1 VTSNYQNYLNWTP
14 IRFYFR
20 DGEPLVDWC
29 YIGDT
34 RFTQPFFTDTIRYRM
49 RNPFSVVFR
58 HQTTID
64 FLGEL
69 SNSADTTPPT
79 GFIFHMSRCGSTL
92 ASQMLSALPSN
103 IVISEAPPI
112 DSIIRSYSR
121 DAGERR
127 QWLRWLLACFARKRF
142 GDERSFFVKFDCW
155 NMLDMDLISSAFP
168 DVPWIFL
175 YRNPVEVIVSHMRQ
189 RGSQMIPGAMPELL
203 PDVTLA
209 KALEMPAE
217 VYCAKIL
224 GRICTEALERSD
236 RGLMINYD
244 QLPHAITGTVSE
256 HFGIPLTQDEIDQ
269 MNEAAQFNAKT
280 PQMTFEPDSTAK
292 RAEASDAARDA
303 AAKFV
308 DPIYEQIEATS
319 QPIPR

>member
-1 VTSNYQNYLNWTP
+1 MP

-34 RFTQPFFTDTIRYRM
+34 RFTQPFFTDTIRQQM
-49 RNPFSVVFR
+49 RNPFSSVFR

-69 SNSADTTPPT
+69 LNSADTIEPT

-103 IVISEAPPI
+103 VVISEAPPI
-112 DSIIRSYSR
+112 DTIIRSYSR
-121 DAGERR
+121 HADERQ
-127 QWLRWLLACFARKRF
+127 QWVRWMLACYGRKRL
-142 GDERSFFVKFDCW
+142 GDERGLFVKFDCW
-155 NMLDMDLISSAFP
+155 NILDMDLISTAFP

-209 KALEMPAE
+209 AALEMPAE
-217 VYCAKIL
+217 EYCAKIL
-224 GRICTEALERSD
+224 ARICTDALDRSD

-244 QLPHAITGTVSE
+244 QLPHAITGAVAE
-256 HFGIPLTQDEIDQ
+256 HFGISLTWAEIDQ
-269 MNEAAQFNAKT
+269 MNEAARFNAKT
-280 PQMTFEPDSTAK
+280 PQMTFEPDSASK
-292 RAEASDAARDA
+292 RTEASDAARAA

-308 DPIYEQIEATS
+308 DPIYEQLETTRHLIS
-319 QPIPR
+319 R